1 MLMIFKK
8 SKLYIGITLVI
19 QAISFVSL
27 FFMLYSKKRSF
38 ANAFLILGIIGGAV
52 GAYLLYMQ
60 KTEDDLEFEDDF
72 GEFLRRKYDANEC
85 FEDADFDT
93 VDKPEDDFG
102 EIVIPVDDSVDET
115 EFS

>member
-19 QAISFVSL
+19 QAISFISV
-27 FFMLYSKKRSF
+27 FIMLYSKKRSF
-38 ANAFLILGIIGGAV
+38 ANVFLILGMIGGAV

-60 KTEDDLEFEDDF
+60 KIEDDFEYEDDF
-72 GEFLRRKYDANEC
+72 GEFLRRKYDANES
-85 FEDADFDT
+85 FEDSDFDT
-93 VDKPEDDFG
+93 VDKPEDDFS